1 MKKTKILAS
10 TALALCVGATAVIP
24 VFATENLTFTKIGD
38 YDSSNTVDVSDIT
51 ALQLQL
57 AGKEVI
63 TGESLKHTDFDG
75 DGSFNVND
83 VSELQKMISGADF
96 ECYQKMDSSYKNIP
110 KSRASYNYTGETKG
124 VVIKSEKICYTDD
137 YIMTVDDIKRDSAQG
152 YFLIT
157 SKEQFCDLFK
167 AESSEFNDEF
177 FKENALFVMLK
188 AMDVY
193 DDIGVNNFTV
203 DGNTLLVYDYEVD
216 TFSKYGEICCKN
228 KIFKLNKADIENI
241 TEITYYTTNLGQ

>member
-1 MKKTKILAS
+1 MKKTKILVS

-24 VFATENLTFTKIGD
+24 AFATENFTFTKIGD
-38 YDSSNTVDVSDIT
+38 YNFDKKVDVSDIT

-57 AGKEVI
+57 VGKEVI
-63 TGESLKHTDFDG
+63 TGEPLEYTDFDG

-83 VSELQKMISGADF
+83 VSELQKKVSGADF
-96 ECYQKMDSSYKNIP
+96 ECYQIMDSSYKNIP
-110 KSRASYNYTGETKG
+110 KSSAFYNNDGKTKG
-124 VVIKSEKICYTDD
+124 IVIESETVCYTDD
-137 YIMTVDDIKRDSAQG
+137 YIMTVDDIKKDSAQG

-167 AESSEFNDEF
+167 AESAEFDDEF
-177 FKENALFVMLK
+177 FKDNALFVMLK
-188 AMDVY
+188 VMDVY

-203 DGNTLLVYDYEVD
+203 DGNKLLVYDYEVD
-216 TFSKYGEICCKN
+216 TFWEYGKDCCKN
-228 KIFKLNKADIENI
+228 KIFKLNKADVENI